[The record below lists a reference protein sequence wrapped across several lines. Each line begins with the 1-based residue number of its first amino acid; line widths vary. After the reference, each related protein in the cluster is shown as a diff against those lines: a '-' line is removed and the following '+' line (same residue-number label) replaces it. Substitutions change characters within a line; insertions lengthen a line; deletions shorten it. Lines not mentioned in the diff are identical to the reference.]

1 MSMLTKA
8 LTYSAIGGLLGFSV
22 GVVQGVLQAPG
33 DGTIPEIDVL
43 TNKLYPVLGSQPTTK
58 ISTDLYALYRLQNEL
73 TLQSPRQAFELKNA
87 VDETL
92 NAAAPSK
99 EGDDEHVRTLFAEVS
114 EYAAGLV
121 QNITMDV
128 DATMM

>member
-22 GVVQGVLQAPG
+22 GVVQGVLQAPS

-43 TNKLYPVLGSQPTTK
+43 TNKLYPFVGSEATTK
-58 ISTDLYALYRLQNEL
+58 VSADLYALFHLQDEL
-73 TLQSPRQAFELKNA
+73 SLQSPRQAFELKNA
-87 VDETL
+87 IDQTL
-92 NAAAPSK
+92 NAAAPAD
-99 EGDDEHVRTLFAEVS
+99 EDEHVQALFAEVS
-114 EYAAGLV
+114 EFAAGLV

-128 DATMM
+128 DANMM